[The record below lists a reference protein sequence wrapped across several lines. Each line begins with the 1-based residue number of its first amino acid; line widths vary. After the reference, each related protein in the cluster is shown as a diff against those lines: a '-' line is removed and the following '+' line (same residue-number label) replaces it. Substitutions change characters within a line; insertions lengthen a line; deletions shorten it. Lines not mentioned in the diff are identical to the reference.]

1 MDQPQQLKLAMGN
14 GCATTMKSIETV
26 CRRLVQ
32 VIRWLAPAN
41 CLLCRCQHNR
51 ARAIC
56 ADCEAAF
63 SRNHRACQR
72 CALPLLTETGS
83 GPSQSNCCASA
94 DPYLCRHC
102 LRQPPQFVSAHA
114 PYLMRTGIRD
124 LIHLWKFQNRPQLTG
139 LLAELMLSRLPTAS
153 AESLTNPGATAHTIL
168 VPIPTQWRRQVR
180 RGFDHT
186 WLLAN
191 AIRSHCSQ
199 PVLVRPWLKNR
210 HYRPAQHRL
219 NKKSRLADTRDRF
232 IAHPAIAGHN
242 VALIDDVMTTGAT
255 ARAAA
260 RACTEVGAHSVAV
273 WCLARTPAPF
283 GVE

>member
-1 MDQPQQLKLAMGN
+1 MNNLGTIHR
-14 GCATTMKSIETV
+14 GI
-26 CRRLVQ
+26 VQ
-32 VIRWLAPAN
+32 AIRWLAPAS
-41 CLLCRCQHNR
+41 CILCRHLHNR

-63 SRNHRACQR
+63 SRNQHACER
-72 CALPLLTETGS
+72 CALPLQPTHLRVIDRFA
-83 GPSQSNCCASA
+83 PARISA
-94 DPYLCRHC
+94 PRLCPTC
-102 LRQPPQFVSAHA
+102 IKYPPTFFGAHA
-114 PYLMRTGIRD
+114 PYLMRTGMRD

-139 LLAELMLSRLPTAS
+139 LLAELLLSHLPTDS
-153 AESLTNPGATAHTIL
+153 GESLKHPGAAAHTVLI
-168 VPIPTQWRRQVR
+168 PIPTQWRRQVR

-191 AIRSHCSQ
+191 AIQSQ
-199 PVLVRPWLKNR
+199 WAQPAPVSPWLKNR

-219 NKKSRLADTRDRF
+219 NKKSRLADTQDRF
-232 IAHPAIAGHN
+232 IAHPAITGQN

-260 RACTEVGAHSVAV
+260 RACTEAGAHSVAV

-283 GVE
+283 AVE

>member
-1 MDQPQQLKLAMGN
+1 M
-14 GCATTMKSIETV
+14 TTAWTIH
-26 CRRLVQ
+26 RGFVQ
-32 VIRWLAPAN
+32 AIRWLAPAS
-41 CLLCRCQHNR
+41 CVLCRHLHNR

-56 ADCEAAF
+56 LDCEAAF
-63 SRNHRACQR
+63 SRNQHACHR
-72 CALPLLTETGS
+72 CALPLQPTHSRVIDGFA
-83 GPSQSNCCASA
+83 PARISA
-94 DPYLCRHC
+94 PRLCPTCIKR
-102 LRQPPQFVSAHA
+102 PPPFFGAHA
-114 PYLMRTGIRD
+114 PYLMRTGMRD

-139 LLAELMLSRLPTAS
+139 LLAELLLSRLPTAA
-153 AESLTNPGATAHTIL
+153 AESLPKPGAAAHTVL

-186 WLLAN
+186 WLLAH
-191 AIRSHCSQ
+191 AIRSQWAQ
-199 PVLVRPWLKNR
+199 PTVVRSCLKNR

-219 NKKSRLADTRDRF
+219 NKRSRLADTQGRF

-260 RACTEVGAHSVAV
+260 RACTEAGAHSVVV

-283 GVE
+283 AVE